1 MTPDEEAI
9 ADVIG
14 QSIRIALP
22 KQLLPIIERLAR
34 LEQKFDQLDARGP
47 LGERTGGV
55 PRGGRGQEA
64 LHLAILSVQ

>member
-47 LGERTGGV
+47 LGERV
-55 PRGGRGQEA
+55 AALEARLSDLVAARGSER
-64 LHLAILSVQ
+64 S